1 MWFKMHKLHLSGA
14 HLHTPNSSHMENL
27 SEPENP
33 AHKWILGH
41 FMEIFKQA
49 FNVSEHLAINSL

>member
-1 MWFKMHKLHLSGA
+1 MWFKMHKLHLSTT
-14 HLHTPNSSHMENL
+14 HLHTPNSFHMENL
-27 SEPENP
+27 SEPKSST
-33 AHKWILGH
+33 HKLILGH